1 MKWRIDMEYSI
12 KDKITKL
19 LDEVSSIKE
28 IRAIGQ
34 TGDINIVPKAGES
47 DIDIFLL
54 GDKIPSYE
62 YRKAV
67 YDKNSTLFEK
77 CIMNVCEGGDWGTG
91 DIFII
96 DGVEAM
102 LMYFSTDE
110 TLKYVNDILEGK
122 HLDSIKGFYPVGRC
136 ATLKNI
142 NVIYD
147 ELGILGSL
155 KEKLLIYPDELKKE
169 LVGFHLSRTK
179 DEEGFGRALL
189 RKDVLF
195 YHQVLEVSI
204 DHYLQALYA
213 VNKTYFPSRK
223 RTKQYIDS
231 FEIKPENCYE
241 RLLEVIKFGSSPDS
255 IEKSYSEWCRLVSDL
270 KCICNV

>member
-1 MKWRIDMEYSI
+1 MKWRIDLKYSI
-12 KDKITKL
+12 KDKITKI
-19 LDEVSSIKE
+19 LDEVSSIEE

-34 TGDINIVPKAGES
+34 TGDINIVLKAGET
-47 DIDIFLL
+47 DIDIFIL

-62 YRKAV
+62 ERKAS
-67 YDKNSTLFEK
+67 YDKNSALFEK
-77 CIMNVCEGGDWGTG
+77 CMMNVCVGEDWGTG

-96 DGVEAM
+96 DGVETM
-102 LMYFSTDE
+102 LMYFSTEE

-136 ATLKNI
+136 ASLKNI

-147 ELGILGSL
+147 GLGIFSTL
-155 KEKLLIYPDELKKE
+155 KEKLLIYPDRLKKE
-169 LVGFHLSRTK
+169 MVGFHLGRTN
-179 DEEGFGRALL
+179 DEEGFGCALL

-241 RLLEVIKFGSSPDS
+241 RFT
-255 IEKSYSEWCRLVSDL
+255 
-270 KCICNV
+270 

>member
-1 MKWRIDMEYSI
+1 MKYSI
-12 KDKITKL
+12 KGKITKL
-19 LDEVSSIKE
+19 LDEVSSIEE

-34 TGDINIVPKAGES
+34 TSDINIVPKAGES
-47 DIDIFLL
+47 DIDIFILC
-54 GDKIPSYE
+54 DKVPCYE
-62 YRKAV
+62 DRKAA
-67 YDKNSTLFEK
+67 YDKNSTLIEE

-96 DGVEAM
+96 DGVETM

-110 TLKYVNDILEGK
+110 TLRYVNDILEGE

-136 ATLKNI
+136 ATLKNLY
-142 NVIYD
+142 VIYD
-147 ELGILGSL
+147 ELELLGSL
-155 KEKLLIYPDELKKE
+155 KEKLSVYPDGLKEKM
-169 LVGFHLSRTK
+169 VRFHLSRTK

-195 YHQVLEVSI
+195 YHQILEVSI

-241 RLLEVIKFGSSPDS
+241 RLLDVITFGSSPKS
-255 IEKSYSEWCRLVSDL
+255 IEKSYSEWCSLVSDL
-270 KCICNV
+270 KHICKV